1 MKKILSPFALLFF
14 VQIIFCQ
21 TDKIDA
27 LSSPRSSINNLSD
40 IATDIEYIP
49 LESTSASIVGRIINI
64 KIRNNYIYVATAD
77 KKIFC
82 FDKSGKYLYNLD
94 KAGNGPEEYLYCSEF
109 DVNES
114 NSILAVMGSKELILY
129 NQLSNGFTFMK
140 RIKLIESPNIFNFVA
155 QNDNILLQYSN
166 TYGTNPFSKE
176 VINLKGES
184 LQSWP
189 NYMKFQLQEKISVL
203 SRYENTCYNFKYF
216 MYLKEVGNDT
226 IFKFDGNKLYPVL
239 IIDTKNKRVTPEV
252 RANVKYYADHMYE
265 YFILQKFFGSERFFY
280 YTAAYNK
287 DYNIVW
293 IYDKVKK
300 TMYSVPGKDFF
311 KDDISGG
318 VNFEPKYCYNGTFYS
333 WIDAITFKNYS
344 TSEIFIKT
352 KAKNSGKYELL
363 KNLAQQIT
371 ENDNPILIAAKIR

>member
-1 MKKILSPFALLFF
+1 MKKILFPFLLLFF
-14 VQIIFCQ
+14 VQVIFCQ
-21 TDKIDA
+21 SDKIDA
-27 LSSPRSSINNLSD
+27 LSSPGSSITNLSD

-49 LESTSASIVGRIINI
+49 LETTSASIVGRIINI
-64 KIRNNYIYVATAD
+64 KIRNNYIYVATVD

-82 FDKSGKYLYNLD
+82 FDKSGKYLFNLD
-94 KAGNGPEEYLYCSEF
+94 KAGKGPEEYLYCSEF
-109 DVNES
+109 DVNGS

-129 NQLSNGFTFMK
+129 NQLSSGFTFMK

-176 VINLKGES
+176 LINQNGET

-189 NYMKFQLQEKISVL
+189 NYMKFQLQEKISVF
-203 SRYENTCYNFKYF
+203 SRYENTCYNFKNF

-226 IFKFDGNKLYPVL
+226 IFKFDGNKLSPVL
-239 IIDTKNKRVTPEV
+239 IIDTKNKGVTPEV

-265 YFILQKFFGSERFFY
+265 YFILQKFFGSENFFY

-287 DYNIVW
+287 EYNIVV

-300 TMYSVPGKDFF
+300 KTYSVPGKDFF

-333 WIDAITFKNYS
+333 WIDAITLKNYS

-352 KAKNSGKYELL
+352 KARNSGKYELL

-371 ENDNPILIAAKIR
+371 ENDNPILLAAKIR